1 MFQKMPRKIFP
12 PCQLIF
18 RSLDAVVGLTAF
30 EEATVL
36 FSVGSNAEKKQYSNE
51 PVKGLVAYVNGE
63 VGQGNKIVF
72 IELVSITASCTKC
85 DALMSLQDR
94 VCILVQ
100 GEMVHEN
107 YLTPGTRISV
117 KGLKKGT
124 IAPSVLTAPIIPIE
138 TYAITNYFVY
148 EVG

>member
-72 IELVSITASCTKC
+72 IELVSITARCKEFSWTISPCTSMHTLSCK
-85 DALMSLQDR
+85 DINASHFVQLA
-94 VCILVQ
+94 VILTSS
-100 GEMVHEN
+100 MN
-107 YLTPGTRISV
+107 TILLPWPTSPLT
-117 KGLKKGT
+117 
-124 IAPSVLTAPIIPIE
+124 
-138 TYAITNYFVY
+138 
-148 EVG
+148 